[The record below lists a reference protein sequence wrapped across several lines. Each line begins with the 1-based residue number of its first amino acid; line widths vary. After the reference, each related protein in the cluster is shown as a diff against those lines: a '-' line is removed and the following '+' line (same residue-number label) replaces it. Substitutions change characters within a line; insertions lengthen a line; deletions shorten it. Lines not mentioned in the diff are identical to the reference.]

1 MMPGTLE
8 ISCDGKNENEEHTE
22 GYWVR
27 ERVYGFMR
35 RLVMMP
41 TEVTDDANASFKTVF
56 LKSGSGRPEFPQ
68 NRV

>member
-8 ISCDGKNENEEHTE
+8 ISCDGKNENEEQAE
-22 GYWVR
+22 GYRVR

-41 TEVTDDANASFKTVF
+41 TEVTDDDANASF
-56 LKSGSGRPEFPQ
+56 
-68 NRV
+68 